1 MNPSNAFVE
10 RVHSIFTNVVGQ
22 RRHQLDA
29 ARLFKMV
36 FIRMIIRGNGA
47 MRWDVKSEKV
57 WNEDEQDDVARVMGQ
72 ILEEIEIEEE
82 VDNEVILVK

>member
-22 RRHQLDA
+22 RRHSLDA

-57 WNEDEQDDVARVMGQ
+57 WNEDE
-72 ILEEIEIEEE
+72 
-82 VDNEVILVK
+82 